1 MILSPCNSY
10 LCACKFIV
18 KTLCCLL
25 FYSFFFLVLSG
36 EIFGQSFDPGA
47 GISGSLAIPHDS
59 PKIRTW
65 ASRVLHFDRGPRKI
79 NDISRGFASTG
90 TEENVLGPAL
100 TNGILSLGD
109 GGSIIVSFPSPIS
122 DGPGP
127 DIAVFE
133 NGFSNGFLE
142 FATVEVSSNGK
153 DFFRFPA
160 VSEIQTENQ
169 TGPFDTLDARRVHNL
184 AGKYRAGFGTG
195 FDLAELGSQP
205 GLDIHSITEVRI
217 RDVVGSLD
225 SAFGTFDSNG
235 TFINDPWP
243 TDFESGGFD
252 LDAIAGLNLS
262 EGDFPIVWPSVLM
275 AGDKFQ
281 VISSDTNAPILL
293 LGISGKLIA
302 EFPSGGQSL
311 QIPSWVLP
319 GIYFVR
325 EKNQAKSRKILILQ

>member
-1 MILSPCNSY
+1 MILSSCISY
-10 LCACKFIV
+10 LCTCKFIV
-18 KTLCCLL
+18 KTLCRPL
-25 FYSFFFLVLSG
+25 FYSFFFLLLQG
-36 EIFGQSFDPGA
+36 EIFGQSFDPAA

-65 ASRVLHFDRGPRKI
+65 ASKVLHFERGPRKI
-79 NDISRGFASTG
+79 DDISKGFASAG
-90 TEENVLGPAL
+90 IAENVLGAAL

-127 DIAVFE
+127 DFAVFE

-153 DFFRFPA
+153 DFFLFPA

-195 FDLAELGSQP
+195 FDLAELSSTP
-205 GLDIHSITEVRI
+205 GLDVQSITEVRI
-217 RDVVGSLD
+217 RDVVGFLD
-225 SAFGTFDSNG
+225 SAFGTFDSQG
-235 TFINDPWP
+235 HLINDPWP

-252 LDAIAGLNLS
+252 LDAIAGLNLAES
-262 EGDFPIVWPSVLM
+262 ESPIVWPSVLM
-275 AGDKFQ
+275 AGDEFQ
-281 VISSDTNAPILL
+281 VISSDPNVPILL

-325 EKNQAKSRKILILQ
+325 EKNQCKSRKILILQ

>member
-1 MILSPCNSY
+1 
-10 LCACKFIV
+10 V

-25 FYSFFFLVLSG
+25 FYCFFFLVLPR
-36 EIFGQSFDPGA
+36 EISGQSFDPAA
-47 GISGSLAIPHDS
+47 GILGSLAIPHDS

-65 ASRVLHFDRGPRKI
+65 ASKVLHFERGPRKI
-79 NDISRGFASTG
+79 DDISKGFASAG
-90 TEENVLGPAL
+90 IAENVLGAAL
-100 TNGILSLGD
+100 TNGIFSLGD
-109 GGSIIVSFPSPIS
+109 GGSIVVSFPNPIT

-127 DIAVFE
+127 DFAVFE

-153 DFFRFPA
+153 DFFLFPA

-169 TGPFDTLDARRVHNL
+169 VGPFDTLDARMIHNL

-195 FDLAELGSQP
+195 FDLAELSSTP
-205 GLDIHSITEVRI
+205 GLDVQSITEVRI

-225 SAFGTFDSNG
+225 SDFGTFDYQG
-235 TFINDPWP
+235 HLINDPWP

-252 LDAIAGLNLS
+252 LDAIAGLNLAES
-262 EGDFPIVWPSVLM
+262 ESPIVWPSVLM

-281 VISSDTNAPILL
+281 VISSDQNAPILL

-302 EFPSGGQSL
+302 EFQSSRQSL
-311 QIPSWVLP
+311 QIPFWVLP
-319 GIYFVR
+319 GIYFIR
-325 EKNQAKSRKILILQ
+325 EKNQAKSRKILVLR